1 MRGRNAVK
9 RIFRKNQVIITALAI
24 MIVVAG
30 YLDHVQ
36 RQKRNAQELEE
47 TSASMQDLSAEDLGE
62 DTTGEA
68 LLVSGSIQTDI
79 FAAAKLSRE
88 QMRARNKE
96 TLTALIENE
105 EVAEEQREEA
115 VAAMIA
121 LTDTAER
128 ENAAEVL
135 LQAKGF
141 GSVVVNITDESVDV
155 CVGAT
160 ELNDSQVAQI
170 QDIVERKTGIAAK
183 NTVITLASEL
193 AASDGA
199 DEVEE
204 ATPTLNE
211 KAEVSDGEGEQTGE

>member
-1 MRGRNAVK
+1 
-9 RIFRKNQVIITALAI
+9 
-24 MIVVAG
+24 
-30 YLDHVQ
+30 
-36 RQKRNAQELEE
+36 
-47 TSASMQDLSAEDLGE
+47 MQDLSAEDLGE

-115 VAAMIA
+115 
-121 LTDTAER
+121 
-128 ENAAEVL
+128 
-135 LQAKGF
+135 
-141 GSVVVNITDESVDV
+141 VVVNITDESVDV

>member
-1 MRGRNAVK
+1 
-9 RIFRKNQVIITALAI
+9 
-24 MIVVAG
+24 
-30 YLDHVQ
+30 
-36 RQKRNAQELEE
+36 
-47 TSASMQDLSAEDLGE
+47 
-62 DTTGEA
+62 
-68 LLVSGSIQTDI
+68 
-79 FAAAKLSRE
+79 
-88 QMRARNKE
+88 
-96 TLTALIENE
+96 
-105 EVAEEQREEA
+105 
-115 VAAMIA
+115 MIA

-204 ATPTLNE
+204 ATPTLGE